1 MHLKLSGKPP
11 LPNNVKILN
20 ALSPNET
27 TSQATIPSVFSE
39 VLLDEDDIDDLDDLP
54 MIPDT
59 YWDPYNHKLKLD
71 QILSTTVITSDV
83 SLEDSI
89 AKTEELRNQRYSE
102 LEEQGFYTQRVK
114 DRLRNQRKPKVPY
127 INTKAYV
134 NNQDKGNEAMVSPIT
149 PSTPSY
155 YFH

>member
-1 MHLKLSGKPP
+1 MHLKLSGKSL

-20 ALSPNET
+20 VLSPNDT

-39 VLLDEDDIDDLDDLP
+39 VLLDEDDIDDFDDLP

-59 YWDPYNHKLKLD
+59 YWDPYNHLLKLD
-71 QILSTTVITSDV
+71 QAVITSDE
-83 SLEDSI
+83 SIEDSI

-102 LEEQGFYTQRVK
+102 LEEQGFYTQRVI
-114 DRLRNQRKPKVPY
+114 DRLKNQRKPKVPH

-134 NNQDKGNEAMVSPIT
+134 NNKDKGNEAMVSPMT

-155 YFH
+155 HFHT